1 MKIRLCWFTWLLCLF
16 AINVLANYAYAASDN
31 KDYKYVINLASS
43 VKPISSVSPLNKS
56 LGGYFYY
63 RLTLKSNVKYRYRLR
78 LGFFKSRKETDAA
91 LKLVRDQYS
100 DAWIDTVK
108 SEENHLISKWQKRT
122 IAKIPDERRL
132 IDLMEQARIAMVA
145 KQYKKAISLYTKV
158 VQSNSPAFQQ
168 EAQEYLGVARERNG
182 QLAHA
187 KAEYNIY
194 LKKYPDSENIDRVKQ
209 RLNALLTAYA
219 VPGKALKENGKVIKK
234 PEWQHFGVLMQFYDR
249 DEIDT
254 ERFGSIVANSTV
266 STNFNYNAR
275 LLNSEYNIKTEVAGT
290 HIYDLEDTDN
300 NDSRLTSMFADIFS
314 PNQKLYSRVGRQ
326 KGRSGGVVGRFDGV
340 DLGYWL
346 SPKYK
351 MRFTSGFPVEYSST
365 VDSATDKYFYS
376 LGLDIGQIRPLWDL
390 NIFMLQQV
398 ADGIV
403 DRNEIGAEVRYRGP
417 SSSLFSML
425 DYSVEFSTVNYFTTI
440 YNQRFEDASTL
451 DVIFDYR
458 KTPFLTTTNALQG
471 QTGYSSLGD
480 LLVDLTEE
488 EIQALSIDRT
498 SLYKSLTVLHTR
510 KLSKTLEFNADASV
524 SSLSGTV
531 ASGGVEA
538 IEGTGNEYSASA
550 GLIANNLFTEFDI
563 NIMNFRFSQ
572 LDQSDVMMLNLSS
585 KYRLSNAWRLNPRFR
600 YEIRDYDD
608 GRDITRIKPS
618 IRVNYRRSRNWQ
630 FELQFDWEDKDTD
643 SSTLSESE
651 TSYYLHAGYIYLF

>member
-1 MKIRLCWFTWLLCLF
+1 M
-16 AINVLANYAYAASDN
+16 VSYVYAASEN
-31 KDYKYVINLASS
+31 SEYKYVINLASS
-43 VKPISSVSPLNKS
+43 VKPIKSVPPLNKS
-56 LGGYFYY
+56 LSKYFYY
-63 RLTLKSNVKYRYRLR
+63 RLSLKSNVKYRYRLR
-78 LGFFKSRKETDAA
+78 LGFFKSRSETNEA
-91 LKLVRDQYS
+91 LKLVRTQYS
-100 DAWIDTVK
+100 DAWIDGIK
-108 SEENHLISKWQKRT
+108 SEEINLISKWQKRKK
-122 IAKIPDERRL
+122 AKAPDERKL
-132 IDLMEQARIAMVA
+132 IDLMEQARIAMVD

-158 VQSNSPAFQQ
+158 VQSDSPALQQ

-187 KAEYNIY
+187 KAEYKIY
-194 LKKYPDSENIDRVKQ
+194 LKKYPKSEDVDRVKQ
-209 RLNALLTAYA
+209 RLNALLTAYS
-219 VPGKALKENGKVIKK
+219 VPAKALKENKKVIKK

-275 LLNSEYNIKTEVAGT
+275 LLNSEYSIKTEVAGT

-300 NDSRLTSMFADIFS
+300 NDSRLMSMFADIFS

-351 MRFTSGFPVEYSST
+351 MRFTTGFPVEYNGGT
-365 VDSATDKYFYS
+365 VDSETDKYFYS
-376 LGLDIGQIRPLWDL
+376 LGLDIGQIQPLWDL

-403 DRNEIGAEVRYRGP
+403 DRNEVGAEVRYRGP

-451 DVIFDYR
+451 DVILDYR

-480 LLVDLTEE
+480 LLDDLTEE

-510 KLSKTLEFNADASV
+510 KLSQTLEFNADASI
-524 SSLSGTV
+524 SNLSGTV
-531 ASGGVEA
+531 GSGGVEA
-538 IEGTGNEYSASA
+538 IDGTGNEYSASA

-563 NIMNFRFSQ
+563 NIINFRFSQ

-608 GRDITRIKPS
+608 GRDITKIKPS
-618 IRVNYRRSRNWQ
+618 IRVNYRRNRNWQ
-630 FELQFDWEDKDTD
+630 FEVQFDWEDKDTD
-643 SSTLSESE
+643 SLTLSESE
-651 TSYYLHAGYIYLF
+651 SSYYLHAGYIYLF